1 MNKPDSDSRLKT
13 TIDLDTPGRQVGDLM
28 LRWSDNSNPLGYHP
42 IPIISL
48 KGGPGPT
55 VLIVGGTHGDE
66 FEGPAAIMRLAD
78 SLNADELNGQ
88 ILLMPAL
95 NAPAFADSARVSPL
109 DGGNLNRAF
118 PGDRDGGPTDMIAD
132 YIERILMPRCDAVI
146 DLHSGGKA
154 SVFAPAALV
163 GPYEDPKKGES
174 AQKLAEVFAGVF
186 EEPLI
191 WVLGQHNDNR
201 SVNAAA
207 ARAGVPMIAAELS
220 GGGAVD
226 ATVTDQT
233 EAALRNCLIHLGLL
247 PGDMPKTNPARRVQI
262 ASPLH
267 SVFAPADGL
276 FDRHTSAGSS
286 ARTGVF
292 AGVLRFPMEPA
303 RAPMP
308 LPFPTDGFVLAHGNR
323 GLVKRGELL
332 ALVAQDLSD
341 TPTSEGQ

>member
-1 MNKPDSDSRLKT
+1 MNSPDSDSRLKT
-13 TIDLDTPGRQVGDLM
+13 TIDLNAPGRQTGDLM

-42 IPIISL
+42 IPLISL
-48 KGGPGPT
+48 KGSKGPT
-55 VLIVGGTHGDE
+55 LLILGGTHGDE
-66 FEGPAAIMRLAD
+66 FEGPAAMMRLAETLD
-78 SLNADELNGQ
+78 VDALSGQ
-88 ILLMPAL
+88 ILMIPAL
-95 NAPAFADSARVSPL
+95 NAPAFAASARVSPL

-132 YIERILMPRCDAVI
+132 YIERVLIPRCDAVI

-154 SVFAPAALV
+154 SVFAPSALV
-163 GPYEDPKKGES
+163 GPYEDPDRAARSQEM
-174 AQKLAEVFAGVF
+174 AEVFASAF
-186 EEPLI
+186 DTPLI

-226 ATVTDQT
+226 APVTDQT
-233 EAALRNCLIHLGLL
+233 EAALRKILVHLGLL
-247 PGDMPKTNPARRVQI
+247 PGAEPQPAPARRVEI

-267 SVFAPADGL
+267 SIYAPADGL
-276 FDRHTSAGSS
+276 FDRHVSAGS
-286 ARTGVF
+286 AAWAGAL

-303 RAPMP
+303 REPMP
-308 LPFPTDGFVLAHGNR
+308 LPFPASGLVLAHGNR
-323 GLVKRGELL
+323 GLVKRGELV
-332 ALVAQDLSD
+332 ALVARDLSD